1 MIIGGKGREDLFTS
15 STLARL
21 LIGDLKLREA
31 ATVLGPVGRQLG
43 REFNR
48 IADYEHF
55 RRGRVAFDT
64 VEWDCG
70 VDLAPEFVYAKCD
83 VTKEPF
89 DRDR

>member
-1 MIIGGKGREDLFTS
+1 
-15 STLARL
+15 
-21 LIGDLKLREA
+21 
-31 ATVLGPVGRQLG
+31 VLGPVGRQLG

-48 IADYEHF
+48 TADVEDF
-55 RRGRVAFDT
+55 RRVRVAFDT

-70 VDLAPEFVYAKCD
+70 ADLTPESVYAKCD